1 MARSVNARA
10 ALGGLALAF
19 TPGFNVANVGAVADR
34 TAHAYGVGLG
44 VVGLF
49 TTALFITHAAFQ
61 VPMGKLCDR
70 LGPRLVGGSGLLVVA
85 GASAAALLWKEAAF
99 AIGMRFVAGIGT
111 AASFVA
117 GSDYVR
123 AAIGTPVAQGAYGA
137 ASMAGGGLAL
147 AFVPFVA
154 SWRAPFSTAAVIAAV
169 GALLVAIAPRVAA
182 RTAAHAGG
190 SPVLDRRLRP
200 LAVWHAASFGLSV
213 VVGNWVVTLLERAGD
228 LSTHLAGFA
237 GGLVLFL
244 GVFSRPLGGR
254 FIDRPNVVR
263 ASLFLGGLAVAV
275 LAVAETAGLAVAAA
289 AAIGFAAGIPFAPS
303 FAGAQ
308 RLRPDAPAAAVGT
321 VNMAAAV
328 TILVA
333 TPLLGLAFSL
343 PGDGR
348 IGFVAVAVLWCAA
361 SLSRPERG
369 ARPRAGRRARAPGRT
384 AARRAPAGS

>member
-85 GASAAALLWKEAAF
+85 GASAAALFWKEAAF
-99 AIGMRFVAGIGT
+99 
-111 AASFVA
+111 
-117 GSDYVR
+117 
-123 AAIGTPVAQGAYGA
+123 AIGTPVAQGAYGA

-190 SPVLDRRLRP
+190 SPVFDRRLRP

-263 ASLFLGGLAVAV
+263 ASLLLGGLAVAV

-348 IGFVAVAVLWCAA
+348 IGFVVVAVLWCAA
-361 SLSRPERG
+361 SLSRPERD
-369 ARPRAGRRARAPGRT
+369 ARPRADRRARAPGRT
-384 AARRAPAGS
+384 AAR

>member
-1 MARSVNARA
+1 MARSVTARA

-34 TAHAYGVGLG
+34 TAHAYGIGLG

-49 TTALFITHAAFQ
+49 TTALFVTHAAFQ
-61 VPMGKLCDR
+61 VPMGRLCDR
-70 LGPRLVGGSGLLVVA
+70 FGARLVGGLGLLVVA
-85 GASAAALLWKEAAF
+85 GASAAALLWQVAAF

-123 AAIGTPVAQGAYGA
+123 AAIGTAVAQGAYGA

-147 AFVPFVA
+147 AFVPFWS
-154 SWRAPFSTAAVIAAV
+154 SWQAPFATASLIAAA
-169 GALLVAIAPRVAA
+169 GAVLVALAPAAGSRAAPRGA
-182 RTAAHAGG
+182 G
-190 SPVLDRRLRP
+190 SPVFDRRLRP

-213 VVGNWVVTLLERAGD
+213 VVGNWVVTLLERGGGE
-228 LSTHLAGFA
+228 SEHVAGFA

-263 ASLFLGGLAVAV
+263 ASLFAGGLAIAV
-275 LAVAETAGLAVAAA
+275 LTVAMPFPLAVCAAA
-289 AAIGFAAGIPFAPS
+289 AAGFAAGIPFAPS

-308 RLRPDAPAAAVGT
+308 RLRPDAPGAAVGT
-321 VNMAAAV
+321 VNMAAAA

-348 IGFVAVAVLWCAA
+348 IGFVVIAALWGAA
-361 SLSRPERG
+361 ALTRP
-369 ARPRAGRRARAPGRT
+369 A
-384 AARRAPAGS
+384 

>member
-1 MARSVNARA
+1 MARTVTARA

-34 TAHAYGVGLG
+34 TAHAYGIGLG

-49 TTALFITHAAFQ
+49 TTALFVTHAAFQ
-61 VPMGKLCDR
+61 VPMGRLCDR
-70 LGPRLVGGSGLLVVA
+70 FGARLVGGLGLLVVA
-85 GASAAALLWKEAAF
+85 AASAAALFWQVAAF
-99 AIGMRFVAGIGT
+99 AIGMRLVAGIGT

-123 AAIGTPVAQGAYGA
+123 AAIGTAVAQGAYGA
-137 ASMAGGGLAL
+137 ASMAGGGSPSPCPVL
-147 AFVPFVA
+147 VVVA
-154 SWRAPFSTAAVIAAV
+154 
-169 GALLVAIAPRVAA
+169 GALRDGVADRRSRCAAGRARPGRRQPRRAA
-182 RTAAHAGG
+182 RAR
-190 SPVLDRRLRP
+190 SPVFDRRLRP

-213 VVGNWVVTLLERAGD
+213 VVGNWVVTLLERGGG
-228 LSTHLAGFA
+228 SSEHVAGFA

-263 ASLFLGGLAVAV
+263 ASLALGGLSVAV
-275 LAVAETAGLAVAAA
+275 LTVAQPLPVAVCAAA
-289 AAIGFAAGIPFAPS
+289 AAGFAAGIPFAPS

-308 RLRPDAPAAAVGT
+308 RLRPDAPGAAVGT
-321 VNMAAAV
+321 VNMVAAAV
-328 TILVA
+328 ILVA

-348 IGFVAVAVLWCAA
+348 IGFVLVAALWGAA
-361 SLSRPERG
+361 ALTKP
-369 ARPRAGRRARAPGRT
+369 P
-384 AARRAPAGS
+384 

>member
-70 LGPRLVGGSGLLVVA
+70 FGPRLVGGSGLLVVA

-182 RTAAHAGG
+182 QTAAHAGG

-263 ASLFLGGLAVAV
+263 ASLLLGGLAVAV

-348 IGFVAVAVLWCAA
+348 IGFAAVAVLWCAA

-369 ARPRAGRRARAPGRT
+369 ARPRAGRRARAPGRS
-384 AARRAPAGS
+384 AARRAPAES

>member
-70 LGPRLVGGSGLLVVA
+70 FGPRLVGGSGLLVVA

-182 RTAAHAGG
+182 RAAAHAGG

-263 ASLFLGGLAVAV
+263 ASLLCGGVAVAV
-275 LAVAETAGLAVAAA
+275 LALAETAGVAVAAA

-321 VNMAAAV
+321 VNMVAAV

-348 IGFVAVAVLWCAA
+348 IGFAAVAVLWCAA
-361 SLSRPERG
+361 SLSRPAPG
-369 ARPRAGRRARAPGRT
+369 ARPPDGRPVRAPGRSAARRARA
-384 AARRAPAGS
+384 GS

>member
-1 MARSVNARA
+1 MARSVDARA

-49 TTALFITHAAFQ
+49 TTALFVTHAACQ

-70 LGPRLVGGSGLLVVA
+70 LGPRLVGGCGLLVVA
-85 GASAAALLWKEAAF
+85 GSSAAALLWKEAAF
-99 AIGMRFVAGIGT
+99 AIGMRFVAGVGT
-111 AASFVA
+111 AASFVG

-147 AFVPFVA
+147 AFVPFFP
-154 SWRAPFSTAAVIAAV
+154 SWRAPFTTAAVIAAV
-169 GALLVAIAPRVAA
+169 GALLVALAPRVAS
-182 RTAAHAGG
+182 RPAAHTAG

-200 LAVWHAASFGLSV
+200 LAVWHTASFGLSV
-213 VVGNWVVTLLERAGD
+213 VVGNWVVTLLERAGG

-263 ASLFLGGLAVAV
+263 ASLLAGGLAVGLLAAAGSAPVAV
-275 LAVAETAGLAVAAA
+275 LAAAA
-289 AAIGFAAGIPFAPS
+289 VGFAAGIPFAPS

-348 IGFVAVAVLWCAA
+348 AGFVVVAALWCAA
-361 SLSRPERG
+361 SLAKP
-369 ARPRAGRRARAPGRT
+369 
-384 AARRAPAGS
+384 ARR

>member
-190 SPVLDRRLRP
+190 SPVFDRRLRP

-263 ASLFLGGLAVAV
+263 ASLLLGGLAVAV

-348 IGFVAVAVLWCAA
+348 IGFVVVAVLWCAA
-361 SLSRPERG
+361 SLSRPERD
-369 ARPRAGRRARAPGRT
+369 ARPRADRRARAPGRT
-384 AARRAPAGS
+384 AAR